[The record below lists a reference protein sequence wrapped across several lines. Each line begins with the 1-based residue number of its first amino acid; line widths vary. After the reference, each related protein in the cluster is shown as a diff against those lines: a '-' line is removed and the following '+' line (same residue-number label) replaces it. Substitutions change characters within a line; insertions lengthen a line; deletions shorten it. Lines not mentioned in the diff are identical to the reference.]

1 MGGDAEAILQSI
13 LDDCPAHR
21 CATADEVAALN
32 VFLCSPAARYI
43 TGQALVADGGL
54 VLGNWNTNISPGMAW

>member
-1 MGGDAEAILQSI
+1 MNHRETILSALGI
-13 LDDCPAHR
+13 FA
-21 CATADEVAALN
+21 VALVARVYFAAQI

-54 VLGNWNTNISPGMAW
+54 VLANWNTNITPGMDW